1 MAELLAVVN
10 GRGCTRTP
18 EVVVQILIAEDSSTF
33 RLILRELV
41 KPLGH
46 QVVLAE
52 NGQQAWDR
60 FQREY
65 FPVIITDWHMPEMD
79 GMLLTRMVRAKPH
92 GKYTYVIL
100 LTAHGG
106 EDNYQEGIRAG
117 VDDFLVK
124 PPDAKLLA
132 ARLLVAERIVGVQN
146 HVRQLEELLS
156 VCAYCKDVQD
166 GGHWIPIER
175 YVARHV
181 GTKSSHGI
189 CPKCWEGRVKPE
201 MQQFGIDVSK
211 GYPS

>member
-1 MAELLAVVN
+1 
-10 GRGCTRTP
+10 
-18 EVVVQILIAEDSSTF
+18 VQILIAEDSSTF
-33 RLILRELV
+33 RLILSQLV

-46 QVVLAE
+46 QVVLTE
-52 NGQQAWDR
+52 TGQQAWTR

-79 GMLLTRMVRAKPH
+79 GMLLTRLVRAQPH
-92 GKYTYVIL
+92 SQYTYVIL

-132 ARLLVAERIVGVQN
+132 ARLMVAERIVGVQN
-146 HVRQLEELLS
+146 HVRQLEDLLS
-156 VCAYCKDVQD
+156 VCSYCKDVREED
-166 GGHWIPIER
+166 RWIPIER
-175 YVARHV
+175 YVARHT
-181 GTKSSHGI
+181 GLKSSHGV

-201 MQQFGIDVSK
+201 LQKLGIGLSDER
-211 GYPS
+211 P

>member
-1 MAELLAVVN
+1 
-10 GRGCTRTP
+10 
-18 EVVVQILIAEDSSTF
+18 VQILIAEDSSTF

-41 KPLGH
+41 KSLGH
-46 QVVLAE
+46 QAVLAE
-52 NGQQAWDR
+52 TGQQAWTR
-60 FQREY
+60 FRSEY

-79 GMLLTRMVRAKPH
+79 GMLLTRLVRAQPH

-146 HVRQLEELLS
+146 HVRQLEELLA
-156 VCAYCKDVQD
+156 VCSYCKDVREDDQ
-166 GGHWIPIER
+166 WIPIER
-175 YVARHV
+175 YVARRV
-181 GTKSSHGI
+181 GAKSSHGI
-189 CPKCWEGRVKPE
+189 CPKCWEGQVKPE
-201 MQQFGIDVSK
+201 LRKLGIDVSK
-211 GYPS
+211 GSSW